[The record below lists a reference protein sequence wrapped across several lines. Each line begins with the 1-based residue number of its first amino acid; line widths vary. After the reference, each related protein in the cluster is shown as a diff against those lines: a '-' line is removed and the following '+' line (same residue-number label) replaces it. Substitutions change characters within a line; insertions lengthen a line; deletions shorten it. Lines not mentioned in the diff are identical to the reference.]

1 MKLMEGRLNQPVHS
15 INFRITME
23 YTEFQI
29 KAVDHALQH
38 RYGHRPTD
46 E

>member
-1 MKLMEGRLNQPVHS
+1 MKLMAKADGGALEPAVHS

-29 KAVDHALQH
+29 KAVDRAAQ
-38 RYGHRPTD
+38 GS
-46 E
+46 